1 MKIEVQIEPGCREPR
16 VVIHTDRMTDE
27 VSALLARLETGQ
39 DKPLVG
45 FSEGT
50 ATVLAPETLLRVYVE
65 NGRTMAHTEQGT
77 YALKGPLYEWE
88 QRLDPRAAARQL
100 PGSPYAAQ
108 IAVKN
113 AQKRTTGSL
122 RQAVAAFAAVD
133 GNIKQ
138 GIYRDRDALL
148 LAVLNT
154 FEKKEEVNK

>member
-16 VVIHTDRMTDE
+16 VVIHTDRITDE

-50 ATVLAPETLLRVYVE
+50 ATVLALETLLRVYVE

-88 QRLDPRAAARQL
+88 QRLDPRAFVRVSQSEIIHLKKVKAFDLNLAGTVLVRL
-100 PGSPYAAQ
+100 TDGTVTYAS
-108 IAVKN
+108 
-113 AQKRTTGSL
+113 R
-122 RQAVAAFAAVD
+122 RYVAK
-133 GNIKQ
+133 IKT
-138 GIYRDRDALL
+138 LL
-148 LAVLNT
+148 GL
-154 FEKKEEVNK
+154 

>member
-50 ATVLAPETLLRVYVE
+50 ATVLAPEALLRVYVE

-77 YALKGPLYEWE
+77 YALKGPLY
-88 QRLDPRAAARQL
+88 
-100 PGSPYAAQ
+100 
-108 IAVKN
+108 
-113 AQKRTTGSL
+113 
-122 RQAVAAFAAVD
+122 
-133 GNIKQ
+133 
-138 GIYRDRDALL
+138 
-148 LAVLNT
+148 
-154 FEKKEEVNK
+154 

>member
-1 MKIEVQIEPGCREPR
+1 MKIEVQIEPGCQEPR

-50 ATVLAPETLLRVYVE
+50 ATVLAPEMLLRVYVE

-88 QRLDPRAAARQL
+88 QLLDPRAFVRVSQSEIIHLKKVKAFDLNLAGTVLVRL
-100 PGSPYAAQ
+100 TDGTVTYAS
-108 IAVKN
+108 
-113 AQKRTTGSL
+113 R
-122 RQAVAAFAAVD
+122 RYVAK
-133 GNIKQ
+133 IKT
-138 GIYRDRDALL
+138 LL
-148 LAVLNT
+148 GL
-154 FEKKEEVNK
+154 

>member
-1 MKIEVQIEPGCREPR
+1 MKIEVQIEPGCQEPR

-50 ATVLAPETLLRVYVE
+50 ATVLAPEMLLRVYVE

-88 QRLDPRAAARQL
+88 QRLDPRAFVRVSQSEIIHLKKVKAFDLNLAGTVLVRL
-100 PGSPYAAQ
+100 TDGTVTYAS
-108 IAVKN
+108 
-113 AQKRTTGSL
+113 R
-122 RQAVAAFAAVD
+122 RYVAK
-133 GNIKQ
+133 IKT
-138 GIYRDRDALL
+138 LL
-148 LAVLNT
+148 GL
-154 FEKKEEVNK
+154 

>member
-45 FSEGT
+45 FSEGM
-50 ATVLAPETLLRVYVE
+50 ATVPAPEALLRVYVE

-88 QRLDPRAAARQL
+88 QRLDPRAFVRVSQSEIIHLKKVKAFDLNLAGTVLVRL
-100 PGSPYAAQ
+100 TDGTVTYAS
-108 IAVKN
+108 
-113 AQKRTTGSL
+113 R
-122 RQAVAAFAAVD
+122 RYVAK
-133 GNIKQ
+133 IKT
-138 GIYRDRDALL
+138 LL
-148 LAVLNT
+148 GL
-154 FEKKEEVNK
+154 

>member
-1 MKIEVQIEPGCREPR
+1 MSARE
-16 VVIHTDRMTDE
+16 HLDR
-27 VSALLARLETGQ
+27 G
-39 DKPLVG
+39 
-45 FSEGT
+45 
-50 ATVLAPETLLRVYVE
+50 
-65 NGRTMAHTEQGT
+65 
-77 YALKGPLYEWE
+77 
-88 QRLDPRAAARQL
+88 LDPRAAARQL

-148 LAVLNT
+148 LAVMNT
-154 FEKKEEVNK
+154 FEKKEEDRK

>member
-50 ATVLAPETLLRVYVE
+50 ATVLALETLLRVYVE

-88 QRLDPRAAARQL
+88 QRLDPRAFVRVSQSEIIHLKKVKAFDLNLAGTVLVRL
-100 PGSPYAAQ
+100 TDGTLTYAS
-108 IAVKN
+108 
-113 AQKRTTGSL
+113 R
-122 RQAVAAFAAVD
+122 RYVAK
-133 GNIKQ
+133 IKT
-138 GIYRDRDALL
+138 LL
-148 LAVLNT
+148 GL
-154 FEKKEEVNK
+154 

>member
-88 QRLDPRAAARQL
+88 QRLAPRAFVRVSQSEIIHLKKVKAFDLNLAGTVLVRL
-100 PGSPYAAQ
+100 TGGTVTYAS
-108 IAVKN
+108 
-113 AQKRTTGSL
+113 R
-122 RQAVAAFAAVD
+122 RYVAK
-133 GNIKQ
+133 IKT
-138 GIYRDRDALL
+138 LL
-148 LAVLNT
+148 GL
-154 FEKKEEVNK
+154 